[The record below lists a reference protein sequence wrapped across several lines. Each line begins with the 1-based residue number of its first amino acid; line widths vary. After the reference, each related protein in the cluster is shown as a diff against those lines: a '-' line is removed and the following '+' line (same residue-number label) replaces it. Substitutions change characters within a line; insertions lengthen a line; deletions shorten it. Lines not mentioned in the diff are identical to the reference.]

1 MKVKDLIQK
10 LQNCDPNAEVTVS
23 DYTGCS
29 HEMLPVVKLVQCHK
43 GKDPNTYPTRADSFT
58 GFLDSEK
65 KLKTNVVYLSR

>member
-43 GKDPNTYPTRADSFT
+43 GKDPQVSWTPKRN
-58 GFLDSEK
+58 
-65 KLKTNVVYLSR
+65 